1 MFEFMDGSYIVT
13 TILLLIVIPYF
24 ISGTEI
30 KRKALALGIIIPLV
44 IIIPLIAAHSSKSD
58 AQDNIQHFKTGASF
72 TCRAKDNNNYR
83 VNLSDGW
90 SSDGF
95 YFVKDSLLIR
105 ADKCKRRKN
114 G

>member
-1 MFEFMDGSYIVT
+1 MFEFMSGSSIVT
-13 TILLLIVIPYF
+13 TFLLLIIVPYF

-30 KRKALALGIIIPLV
+30 KRKVLTLGVIIP
-44 IIIPLIAAHSSKSD
+44 IILIMPFIAAHSSKND
-58 AQDNIQHFKTGASF
+58 AQDNIQHFKTGTSF

>member
-1 MFEFMDGSYIVT
+1 MFEFMSGSSIGA
-13 TILLLIVIPYF
+13 TILLLIVAPYF
-24 ISGTEI
+24 IFGTEI
-30 KRKALALGIIIPLV
+30 KRKALALGV
-44 IIIPLIAAHSSKSD
+44 IIPLILIMPFITAHSSKSD
-58 AQDNIQHFKTGASF
+58 AQDNLQHFKAGNSF

-83 VNLSDGW
+83 VSLSDGW

-105 ADKCKRRKN
+105 ADNCKRRKN